1 MNFDE
6 MEKLGAEIREYET
19 GEKQTT
25 EQKENSLNIIKMVKD
40 EFSQEFKATEIQ
52 EKDSNIILKS
62 KKYTY
67 FACDMNMSKTIL
79 AGEIPEKYMETLEKI
94 SSKFVFTHHVG
105 MGVKLKKLVNIFNDE
120 EISLADF
127 KKKVFDTEDYRQVSE
142 LMKEIQKIEPIT
154 ERGKVAIKYDGQ
166 IYTYSENTFDMSY
179 GDNPEGDWVT
189 TRTVTKNGEQI
200 QSKELPQAVAVF
212 FRRWVW

>member
-6 MEKLGAEIREYET
+6 MEKLGAEIREFET

-40 EFSQEFKATEIQ
+40 EFSQEFKATEIH
-52 EKDSNIILKS
+52 EKDSSIILKS
-62 KKYTY
+62 EEYTY
-67 FACDMNMSKTIL
+67 FACDMDMSETIL
-79 AGEIPEKYMETLEKI
+79 AGEIPEDFLETLEKI

-105 MGVKLKKLVNIFNDE
+105 MGIKLKRLVNIFKHE

-127 KKKVFDTEDYRQVSE
+127 KKKVFETEEYKKVSG

-154 ERGKVAIKYDGQ
+154 DRKSV
-166 IYTYSENTFDMSY
+166 
-179 GDNPEGDWVT
+179 V
-189 TRTVTKNGEQI
+189 
-200 QSKELPQAVAVF
+200 
-212 FRRWVW
+212 